1 MRSLFYWIYVTHLV
15 YLIRNFLLTSAVSS
29 HERHLKL
36 FIFLIVSV
44 VVLAVGSAMILSMY
58 KIHENHQAAYH
69 LPVIPGGASSALAAA
84 SNYLKQHTG
93 YFVHLSL

>member
-1 MRSLFYWIYVTHLV
+1 M
-15 YLIRNFLLTSAVSS
+15 
-29 HERHLKL
+29 KL

-58 KIHENHQAAYH
+58 KIHENHQSAYH

-84 SNYLKQHTG
+84 SNYIKQHTG
-93 YFVHLSL
+93 YFVHLSLSMALQKMSVS